1 MSTKNITQK
10 DLNSMTGAELVAQYN
25 AAAAL
30 LGDTPVKRFGTKSD
44 AIRRTWEKVQAAA
57 SAQQERAA
65 KPPKAAPKP
74 AAAATAAAKP
84 RAQRLTDVKPN
95 GEPVLPCREGSKQ
108 AALVDELRRKEG
120 ATMDELL
127 NALSGGKKPWTVSSV
142 RSGFSWDV
150 KQKGY
155 GVRSSIDA
163 DGVERFHLVVP
174 AGQKI
179 PPHAPGRSA

>member
-1 MSTKNITQK
+1 MSPNNITQK
-10 DLNSMTGAELVAQYN
+10 DLSSMTGAELVALHN
-25 AAAAL
+25 DLAAP
-30 LGDTPVKRFGTKSD
+30 LGLSKVSRFATKPS
-44 AIRRTWEKVQAAA
+44 AVARTWKVVQA
-57 SAQQERAA
+57 SNLAQQERAA
-65 KPPKAAPKP
+65 KPARATPKV
-74 AAAATAAAKP
+74 AATP
-84 RAQRLTDVKPN
+84 PVRAHRGTNIEPN

-120 ATMDELL
+120 ATMPELL

-142 RSGFSWDV
+142 RTGFGWDV

-179 PPHAPGRSA
+179 PPHAPGRGA